1 MIARRLGNAL
11 NLSAKVRTM
20 FFLDGAD
27 RFFSCRKEKNKSFTG
42 KTLAQ
47 KSISSCFAPVQ
58 DVKSLF
64 KVIDAS
70 VSSKSKTDNALQ
82 LYDSASNHIWL
93 STIFV
98 STEIVKVLL
107 SADKDKIDY
116 TSKYPLA

>member
-1 MIARRLGNAL
+1 MFSDCPKARKSTKSVCETTCNVL
-11 NLSAKVRTM
+11 
-20 FFLDGAD
+20 LDGVD

-47 KSISSCFAPVQ
+47 KSMSSCFAPVQ
-58 DVKSLF
+58 DVRSLF

-70 VSSKSKTDNALQ
+70 VSSKSKTDNALE

-107 SADKDKIDY
+107 SAEKNK
-116 TSKYPLA
+116 